1 VAVFPSGD
9 GLLIHCALHAWVPIP
24 SSSGRAL
31 KGLCCLSQTSIRGH
45 FRDYITS
52 VQLLTFHTFP
62 FWMSGCI
69 YIWRWTANPW
79 CSALVGSHTIRVVK
93 GPQGLVLSFSNEHS
107 RGGHFRDY
115 ITSVQHLTFPF
126 SMSGCISI
134 WRWTANP
141 LCSAR
146 VGSNPI
152 LVVKGPQGLVLS
164 FSNEHTR
171 PF

>member
-1 VAVFPSGD
+1 MCRRGFESHPRREGPSRACVVFLKRAYEAILGTTSP
-9 GLLIHCALHAWVPIP
+9 V
-24 SSSGRAL
+24 SSS
-31 KGLCCLSQTSIRGH
+31 
-45 FRDYITS
+45 
-52 VQLLTFHTFP
+52 FP

-69 YIWRWTANPW
+69 SIWRWTANPL
-79 CSALVGSHTIRVVK
+79 CSAGVGSNPILVVK
-93 GPQGLVLSFSNEHS
+93 GPQGLLLSFSNEHS
-107 RGGHFRDY
+107 RGGHFRVY
-115 ITSVQHLTFPF
+115 ITSVQLLTFPF

-152 LVVKGPQGLVLS
+152 LVGKGPQGLVLS

>member
-1 VAVFPSGD
+1 MAVFPSGD
-9 GLLIHCALHAWVPIP
+9 VRLIHCALHAWVPIP

-69 YIWRWTANPW
+69 SIWRWTANLLRSERV
-79 CSALVGSHTIRVVK
+79 CAKRIRVVK

-115 ITSVQHLTFPF
+115 ITSVQLLTFPF
-126 SMSGCISI
+126 WMSGCI
-134 WRWTANP
+134 
-141 LCSAR
+141 
-146 VGSNPI
+146 
-152 LVVKGPQGLVLS
+152 
-164 FSNEHTR
+164 
-171 PF
+171 